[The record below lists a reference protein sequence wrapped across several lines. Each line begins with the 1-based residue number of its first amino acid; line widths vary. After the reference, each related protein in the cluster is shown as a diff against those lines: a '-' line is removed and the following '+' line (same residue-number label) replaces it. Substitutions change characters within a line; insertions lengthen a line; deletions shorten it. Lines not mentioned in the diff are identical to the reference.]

1 MDSVGKFAKI
11 MALGKSLFANIRRA
25 QPLVAR
31 FLAYKLLEKS
41 NTSASTAAEIENV
54 LSQLAKDSGNT
65 AQFPRH
71 AAYSIAISSSS
82 NAGLGKI
89 QNQQIVSPLI
99 KLKDGKQPRGNL
111 VVLPAA
117 RRGICAVKNT
127 KNIKNIKKLPKIIDL
142 RKAGKGSSW

>member
-65 AQFPRH
+65 
-71 AAYSIAISSSS
+71 YSIAISSSS

-99 KLKDGKQPRGNL
+99 KLKEGKQPRGNL
-111 VVLPAA
+111 VVLP
-117 RRGICAVKNT
+117 VKNT

-142 RKAGKGSSW
+142 RKTGKGSTW

>member
-65 AQFPRH
+65 
-71 AAYSIAISSSS
+71 YSIAISSSS

-99 KLKDGKQPRGNL
+99 KLKEGKQPRGNC
-111 VVLPAA
+111 VIIPAA